1 MEYIFKEL
9 EDQGHTIECGVIK
22 KSKRKEMSKAM
33 KKLKESN
40 DENKIG
46 LVKRLAR
53 YYFIFDNMGPIT
65 TAPEFPFKEDK
76 YGLHYVHVYSNNFV
90 DTAVRSIAG
99 VIKALADDEK
109 LEPFFKYL
117 MFTHLY
123 SPEQILEIDRQELW
137 REEQRIKKE
146 FDE

>member
-76 YGLHYVHVYSNNFV
+76 YGLHYVHVYLNNFV

>member
-1 MEYIFKEL
+1 MEYILKEL

-22 KSKRKEMSKAM
+22 KSRRKEMSKAM

-76 YGLHYVHVYSNNFV
+76 YGLHYVHVYLNNFV